1 MINSANF
8 RVIMTHLNNCR
19 MASISYKPY
28 HIMPL
33 RATSTIQI
41 REEPKKICLFDSF
54 ILWDKENDEFFPA
67 LRWH

>member
-33 RATSTIQI
+33 RVSSTIQI
-41 REEPKKICLFDSF
+41 REEPKKMCLFDTL
-54 ILWDKENDEFFPA
+54 IL
-67 LRWH
+67 